1 MMLSIIYAKGKFSM
15 LNIDQI
21 LSKHQDKKLNEIL
34 LKNCL
39 IYEMI
44 NNNNKILTLKNN
56 ALIPNLFFYSDKQG
70 LIYFDYILSEI
81 YTNYKDKI
89 SLFAKD
95 YFGIY
100 DNDQFDNQSGNIVI
114 CFLIYFMMNKFAK
127 TEFFSPRGEDASI
140 QFSDDQANKSLY
152 FNQPQQDKSTTYEEI
167 LTKMR
172 MDYMSMRDEDK
183 FTHIYSMIKNNQTL
197 TSYFRESNIDESDSI
212 LSLCKN
218 FKEMYYSPLLKHYAV
233 CENCNINAQQIT
245 SKKFILHFPCY
256 KILCANCLTTHKCIN
271 EFRTEVNNTKKDLNE
286 AKVVFDFLP
295 KIKTKNLYNY
305 YIEQCEKVLNDSLQ
319 QSEKTKCEIT
329 NIERRTNT
337 IIQIIENKINDEYMK
352 VKAYLSQKN
361 LITTVIGGGDNK
373 EIIEDTSF
381 DPIDKITSLIS
392 TKTTLMKRFLFT
404 GVEEF
409 NLLSQIKLSSNDI
422 SAVLSSEIARRFS
435 VFRNEVT
442 SCSSSFLVKYE
453 INNYINEVDEK
464 TKHSYISAIQRGS
477 NMIYSYDIQH
487 QTHSS
492 YNLDSSKEYVEI
504 LPGTKWY
511 NLKNYL
517 MITGGGS
524 SKKSYLYNSNNNS
537 IVRLPDMIYKHSNH
551 AMISI
556 DNFVYVLSGANSTKV
571 ESFNILN
578 WKWKMINELPKPISK
593 ASLAKCNMD
602 LYIFFGEFYGNKE
615 MMQSSD
621 ILRCRLYAQKQNWE
635 ILNVIYTVNDFIPI
649 NLSGNICMDKGVLLI
664 GGFRLKEKGFEAKC
678 DERYWFNYE
687 DLKFSKINEKGK
699 NKEGVIFEEGILFDV
714 GDGVY
719 MNWGDNFKIVKTSQ
733 KKK

>member
-1 MMLSIIYAKGKFSM
+1 MGKIIQLGGQMNFFQEIDRDTISSKQLIFSNLLVNLFSAKISTLSVFIVDFKLVRLSKEEVDTLIKRITKLDEEYSEFILKKIGYLYDKERMMLSIIYAKGKFSM

-56 ALIPNLFFYSDKQG
+56 ALIPNLFFYSDKQS

-100 DNDQFDNQSGNIVI
+100 DNDQFDNQSGNIFI

-245 SKKFILHFPCY
+245 STKFILHFPCY

-422 SAVLSSEIARRFS
+422 TAVLSSEIARRFS
-435 VFRNEVT
+435 VFE
-442 SCSSSFLVKYE
+442 
-453 INNYINEVDEK
+453 
-464 TKHSYISAIQRGS
+464 
-477 NMIYSYDIQH
+477 M
-487 QTHSS
+487 
-492 YNLDSSKEYVEI
+492 
-504 LPGTKWY
+504 
-511 NLKNYL
+511 
-517 MITGGGS
+517 
-524 SKKSYLYNSNNNS
+524 KSHH
-537 IVRLPDMIYKHSNH
+537 VRL
-551 AMISI
+551 
-556 DNFVYVLSGANSTKV
+556 
-571 ESFNILN
+571 
-578 WKWKMINELPKPISK
+578 
-593 ASLAKCNMD
+593 
-602 LYIFFGEFYGNKE
+602 
-615 MMQSSD
+615 
-621 ILRCRLYAQKQNWE
+621 
-635 ILNVIYTVNDFIPI
+635 
-649 NLSGNICMDKGVLLI
+649 
-664 GGFRLKEKGFEAKC
+664 
-678 DERYWFNYE
+678 
-687 DLKFSKINEKGK
+687 
-699 NKEGVIFEEGILFDV
+699 LF
-714 GDGVY
+714 
-719 MNWGDNFKIVKTSQ
+719 
-733 KKK
+733 

>member
-1 MMLSIIYAKGKFSM
+1 MGKIIQLGGQMNFFQEIDRDTISSKQLIFSNLLVNLFSAKISTLSVFIVDFKLVRLSKEEVDTLIKRITKLDEEYSEFILKKIGYLYDKERMMLSIIYAKGKFSM

-56 ALIPNLFFYSDKQG
+56 ALIPNLFFYSDKQS

-100 DNDQFDNQSGNIVI
+100 DNDQFDNQSGNIFI

-233 CENCNINAQQIT
+233 CENCNINAQQLT
-245 SKKFILHFPCY
+245 STKFILHFPCY

-422 SAVLSSEIARRFS
+422 TAVLSSEIARRFS
-435 VFRNEVT
+435 VFE
-442 SCSSSFLVKYE
+442 
-453 INNYINEVDEK
+453 
-464 TKHSYISAIQRGS
+464 
-477 NMIYSYDIQH
+477 M
-487 QTHSS
+487 
-492 YNLDSSKEYVEI
+492 
-504 LPGTKWY
+504 
-511 NLKNYL
+511 
-517 MITGGGS
+517 
-524 SKKSYLYNSNNNS
+524 KSHH
-537 IVRLPDMIYKHSNH
+537 VRL
-551 AMISI
+551 
-556 DNFVYVLSGANSTKV
+556 
-571 ESFNILN
+571 
-578 WKWKMINELPKPISK
+578 
-593 ASLAKCNMD
+593 
-602 LYIFFGEFYGNKE
+602 
-615 MMQSSD
+615 
-621 ILRCRLYAQKQNWE
+621 
-635 ILNVIYTVNDFIPI
+635 
-649 NLSGNICMDKGVLLI
+649 
-664 GGFRLKEKGFEAKC
+664 
-678 DERYWFNYE
+678 
-687 DLKFSKINEKGK
+687 
-699 NKEGVIFEEGILFDV
+699 LF
-714 GDGVY
+714 
-719 MNWGDNFKIVKTSQ
+719 
-733 KKK
+733 

>member
-256 KILCANCLTTHKCIN
+256 KILCVNCLTTHKCIN

-337 IIQIIENKINDEYMK
+337 IIQIIENNINDEYMK

-361 LITTVIGGGDNK
+361 HYCN
-373 EIIEDTSF
+373 
-381 DPIDKITSLIS
+381 
-392 TKTTLMKRFLFT
+392 
-404 GVEEF
+404 
-409 NLLSQIKLSSNDI
+409 
-422 SAVLSSEIARRFS
+422 RR
-435 VFRNEVT
+435 R
-442 SCSSSFLVKYE
+442 
-453 INNYINEVDEK
+453 
-464 TKHSYISAIQRGS
+464 
-477 NMIYSYDIQH
+477 
-487 QTHSS
+487 
-492 YNLDSSKEYVEI
+492 
-504 LPGTKWY
+504 
-511 NLKNYL
+511 
-517 MITGGGS
+517 
-524 SKKSYLYNSNNNS
+524 
-537 IVRLPDMIYKHSNH
+537 
-551 AMISI
+551 
-556 DNFVYVLSGANSTKV
+556 
-571 ESFNILN
+571 
-578 WKWKMINELPKPISK
+578 
-593 ASLAKCNMD
+593 
-602 LYIFFGEFYGNKE
+602 
-615 MMQSSD
+615 
-621 ILRCRLYAQKQNWE
+621 
-635 ILNVIYTVNDFIPI
+635 
-649 NLSGNICMDKGVLLI
+649 
-664 GGFRLKEKGFEAKC
+664 
-678 DERYWFNYE
+678 
-687 DLKFSKINEKGK
+687 
-699 NKEGVIFEEGILFDV
+699 
-714 GDGVY
+714 
-719 MNWGDNFKIVKTSQ
+719 
-733 KKK
+733 